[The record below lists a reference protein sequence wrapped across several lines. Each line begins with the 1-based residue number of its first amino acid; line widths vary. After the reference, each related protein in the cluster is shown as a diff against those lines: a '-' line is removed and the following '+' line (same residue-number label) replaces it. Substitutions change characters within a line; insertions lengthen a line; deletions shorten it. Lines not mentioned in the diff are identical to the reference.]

1 MFSDSTPFRFDL
13 TDKRECILMY
23 ISEDIPFK
31 PFKTLGY
38 YDHTECLTIKINLR
52 KTKRLFLCSYKPLK
66 SNAVYHLSSLGKI
79 VDHNLAQYDR
89 IFLIGDLNLETTE
102 KHIEVFCDIY
112 HFKNLIK
119 EPSCFENP
127 NKPSCIR
134 LLLTNCS
141 KRFQDTQVLET
152 QLSDFHKINIA
163 VLTL

>member
-1 MFSDSTPFRFDL
+1 MCSDSTPFRFDL

-52 KTKRLFLCSYKPLK
+52 KTKRLFLCSYNSLK
-66 SNAVYHLSSLGKI
+66 SNVVYHLSSLGKI
-79 VDHNLAQYDR
+79 ADHNLAQYDI
-89 IFLIGDLNLETTE
+89 IFLIGDLNL
-102 KHIEVFCDIY
+102 KLLRNILKFPVIFVIS
-112 HFKNLIK
+112 KIWLKSQVVLKIQI
-119 EPSCFENP
+119 NP
-127 NKPSCIR
+127 FCIR

-141 KRFQDTQVLET
+141 KHFRDTQVLET
-152 QLSDFHKINIA
+152 KLSDFHKINIA